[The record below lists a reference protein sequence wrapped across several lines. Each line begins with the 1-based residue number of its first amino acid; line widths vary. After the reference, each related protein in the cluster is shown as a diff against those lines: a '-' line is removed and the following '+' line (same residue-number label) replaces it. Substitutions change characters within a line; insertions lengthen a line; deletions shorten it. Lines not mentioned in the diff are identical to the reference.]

1 MNMKKQTFSL
11 LSGAVLAV
19 ALLLVSCHSS
29 YEVTKVEGG
38 RIPMNSVWDAE
49 PDAEAVALLAP
60 YKARMDSVMYHVV
73 GTAEMSMD
81 RFRPESLLSNLIAD
95 VLREAAVE
103 VLGKPADMGLI
114 NIGGIRNSLTEGDIT
129 TENIYEILPFENSLC
144 VLTMKGS
151 AMKHLFEN
159 IAVRLGEG
167 VSGIQLE
174 ISKDGKLLQAS
185 IAGKPVED
193 DRDYTVATIDY
204 LADGNDGMTAFL
216 QADKRECPDGATLR
230 GLFMKYVEKQT
241 AAGKKVTS
249 RMEGRVVVKE
259 KALKKQKFYETY
271 VFLGSPAA
279 FHAPRIG
286 TARGACHY

>member
-1 MNMKKQTFSL
+1 
-11 LSGAVLAV
+11 
-19 ALLLVSCHSS
+19 
-29 YEVTKVEGG
+29 
-38 RIPMNSVWDAE
+38 MNSVWDAE
-49 PDAEAVALLAP
+49 PDAEAVALLAT

-185 IAGKPVED
+185 IAGKPVE
-193 DRDYTVATIDY
+193 IDY

-259 KALKKQKFYETY
+259 
-271 VFLGSPAA
+271 
-279 FHAPRIG
+279 
-286 TARGACHY
+286 

>member
-11 LSGAVLAV
+11 LAGAVLAV

-60 YKARMDSVMYHVV
+60 YKARMDSVMYHV
-73 GTAEMSMD
+73 MD

-193 DRDYTVATIDY
+193 DRKRW
-204 LADGNDGMTAFL
+204 NDGF
-216 QADKRECPDGATLR
+216 P
-230 GLFMKYVEKQT
+230 
-241 AAGKKVTS
+241 AG
-249 RMEGRVVVKE
+249 G
-259 KALKKQKFYETY
+259 
-271 VFLGSPAA
+271 
-279 FHAPRIG
+279 
-286 TARGACHY
+286 

>member
-1 MNMKKQTFSL
+1 MKKQTFSL
-11 LSGAVLAV
+11 LAGAVLAV

-174 ISKDGKLLQAS
+174 ISKDGK
-185 IAGKPVED
+185 PVED

-259 KALKKQKFYETY
+259 
-271 VFLGSPAA
+271 
-279 FHAPRIG
+279 
-286 TARGACHY
+286 

>member
-1 MNMKKQTFSL
+1 MKQTYAKLFS
-11 LSGAVLAV
+11 GV
-19 ALLLVSCHSS
+19 ALMALLMLSSCQSP
-29 YEVTKVEGG
+29 YKLVNTEGSM
-38 RIPMNSVWDAE
+38 ITIDSVWDTH

-60 YKARMDSVMYHVV
+60 YKASVDSMMYRVV
-73 GTAEMSMD
+73 GTSEMTMEKGG
-81 RFRPESLLSNLIAD
+81 PESLLSNLVAD
-95 VLREAAVE
+95 VLKGAATQ
-103 VLGKPADMGLI
+103 VLGKPADMGLMNMGGLR
-114 NIGGIRNSLTEGDIT
+114 NILSEGEIT
-129 TENIYEILPFENSLC
+129 CGNIYEILPFENSLC

-259 KALKKQKFYETY
+259 
-271 VFLGSPAA
+271 
-279 FHAPRIG
+279 
-286 TARGACHY
+286 